1 MSDAVGTASKAAIYF
16 TVTSAVTSVT
26 HRRLAEGVLIRVG
39 EVYSEQGSEALG
51 TARYKGLALPHCA
64 FDEATC
70 IQ

>member
-1 MSDAVGTASKAAIYF
+1 MSDAIGTASKGAIYF

-39 EVYSEQGSEALG
+39 EVYSEQSSEALG
-51 TARYKGLALPHCA
+51 TAKCKGLALPHCS
-64 FDEATC
+64 FGEGTC